1 MNITQNLELKRR
13 IIELVQRK
21 ATGTPCDLAQKL
33 NVSKRNLYRVL
44 RDLKD
49 EEEIEYSRLRKT
61 YYLKYV

>member
-1 MNITQNLELKRR
+1 M
-13 IIELVQRK
+13 VQRK